1 MQKENYPYDL
11 VWGANKTDKD
21 FLNKLE
27 RKYGIEVKCI
37 PDIRVTAGDYGEHT
51 GISASEYQKLTGEK
65 LKLHNHEIY
74 VVYQRNK
81 AEYGTLGIDYGKKEP
96 RLYIGNSDADIWVYT
111 MQVMPG
117 NQFTR
122 DYKIVGTTNR
132 IITGNFKSRQ
142 LEESGIKGKVFE
154 EIIVFSDAEYER
166 ISKTARGSDLT
177 VAINIP
183 QNYNRVVNDIYKYAE
198 KKFTGE
204 LFLIINM
211 VI

>member
-1 MQKENYPYDL
+1 MYS
-11 VWGANKTDKD
+11 
-21 FLNKLE
+21 
-27 RKYGIEVKCI
+27 
-37 PDIRVTAGDYGEHT
+37 DIRVTAGDYGEHT
-51 GISASEYQKLTGEK
+51 GISASEYQRLTGEK
-65 LKLHNHEIY
+65 LKLHDHEIY

-111 MQVMPG
+111 MRVMPG

-198 KKFTGE
+198 KNSQVN
-204 LFLIINM
+204 FLIINM